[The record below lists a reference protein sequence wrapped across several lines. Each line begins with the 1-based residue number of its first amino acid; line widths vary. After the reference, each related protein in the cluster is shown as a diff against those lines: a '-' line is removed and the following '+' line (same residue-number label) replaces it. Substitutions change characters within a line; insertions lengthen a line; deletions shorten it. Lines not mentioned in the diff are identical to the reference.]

1 MKKVINPEYA
11 SMTSE
16 FLEVVKGNY
25 TPDVVFCNKR
35 NVVEKVTVAGE
46 EFVVKRY
53 KRPILINRII
63 YCFFRKSKAR
73 RAYEYA
79 VELLKR
85 GVDTPHPV
93 AYFEQYKN
101 GLFDCGIFISK
112 YVPYY
117 LLENIYEDSV
127 PADEREKILNGFVDF
142 MMLAYE
148 KGIKPMDMNAGNIF
162 YHKDEVSGEYGFAL
176 TDINRME
183 FDKKPGFYDMV
194 FAFEQCFA
202 ELEKVTDLARI
213 YADRI
218 GLPTMVVLYYILR
231 NRMKR
236 VKKIQKFRKLKR
248 KL

>member
-1 MKKVINPEYA
+1 
-11 SMTSE
+11 MTSE

-142 MMLAYE
+142 MMSAYE
-148 KGIKPMDMNAGNIF
+148 KGIKPMDMNGGNVF
-162 YHKDEVSGEYGFAL
+162 YHKDEATGEYGFAL

-183 FDKKPGFYDMV
+183 FDKNPGFYDMV

-236 VKKIQKFRKLKR
+236 VKKIQKYQKLKLKR
-248 KL
+248 

>member
-79 VELLKR
+79 VELLPLR
-85 GVDTPHPV
+85 QELGVPIHARTV
-93 AYFEQYKN
+93 
-101 GLFDCGIFISK
+101 
-112 YVPYY
+112 VPF
-117 LLENIYEDSV
+117 SS
-127 PADEREKILNGFVDF
+127 P
-142 MMLAYE
+142 
-148 KGIKPMDMNAGNIF
+148 
-162 YHKDEVSGEYGFAL
+162 
-176 TDINRME
+176 
-183 FDKKPGFYDMV
+183 
-194 FAFEQCFA
+194 
-202 ELEKVTDLARI
+202 
-213 YADRI
+213 
-218 GLPTMVVLYYILR
+218 
-231 NRMKR
+231 
-236 VKKIQKFRKLKR
+236 
-248 KL
+248 

>member
-1 MKKVINPEYA
+1 MKKVINAEYA

-35 NVVEKVTVAGE
+35 NVVEKVTIAGE
-46 EFVVKRY
+46 VFVVKRY

-85 GVDTPHPV
+85 GVDTPYPV

-112 YVPYY
+112 YV
-117 LLENIYEDSV
+117 I
-127 PADEREKILNGFVDF
+127 I
-142 MMLAYE
+142 
-148 KGIKPMDMNAGNIF
+148 NAN
-162 YHKDEVSGEYGFAL
+162 
-176 TDINRME
+176 
-183 FDKKPGFYDMV
+183 
-194 FAFEQCFA
+194 
-202 ELEKVTDLARI
+202 
-213 YADRI
+213 
-218 GLPTMVVLYYILR
+218 
-231 NRMKR
+231 
-236 VKKIQKFRKLKR
+236 
-248 KL
+248 